1 MAARLGIQI
10 RTQGPQSERE
20 FLTECGEIAEASG
33 LDELYV
39 VDHIAI
45 APDDTEGSGGRYLDP
60 LSVLMYL
67 AAKTERIQLCTGVLI
82 VPFRPIFPTAKVIA
96 TLQELSAERLKLGV
110 GVGWIEVEF
119 QATGVDRGQR
129 GRLLDEGLEFLNRA
143 FGADQITHNGA
154 EFMFLPRPK
163 RPPLLVGGTPP
174 YAFPRAVERADGW
187 IPMGGRNA
195 QKFKEPV
202 QELRMRFADA
212 GVNPKV
218 IGWNRVALLHGPPGT
233 GKTSLCKALA
243 HKLAIRL
250 SARYPQSQLLEVNA
264 HSLFSKW
271 FSESDSGCFF
281 TCFLMLF
288 AKF

>member
-20 FLTECGEIAEASG
+20 FLTECGAIAEASG

-110 GVGWIEVEF
+110 GVGWMEVEF

-163 RPPLLVGGTPP
+163 RPPILVGGTPP
-174 YAFPRAVERADGW
+174 HAFPRAVERADGW

-202 QELRMRFADA
+202 QELRKRFADA
-212 GVNPKV
+212 GKGEPEIAVFTQLPFENPRELEDRVSEWEGVGMTTV
-218 IGWNRVALLHGPPGT
+218 IHGGVRYSDVAEFRD
-233 GKTSLCKALA
+233 AA
-243 HKLAIRL
+243 EAIAGSR
-250 SARYPQSQLLEVNA
+250 P
-264 HSLFSKW
+264 
-271 FSESDSGCFF
+271 
-281 TCFLMLF
+281 T
-288 AKF
+288 